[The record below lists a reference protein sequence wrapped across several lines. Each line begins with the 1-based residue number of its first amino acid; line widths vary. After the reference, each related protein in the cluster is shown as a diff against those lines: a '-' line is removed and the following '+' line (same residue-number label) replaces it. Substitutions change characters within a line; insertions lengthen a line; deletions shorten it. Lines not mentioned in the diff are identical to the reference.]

1 MDKRD
6 GRMGLNRRMMLME
19 REEKKGAGDGQGGL
33 ACCDSWGHKES
44 DTTERLN

>member
-19 REEKKGAGDGQGGL
+19 REEKKGG
-33 ACCDSWGHKES
+33 WG
-44 DTTERLN
+44 